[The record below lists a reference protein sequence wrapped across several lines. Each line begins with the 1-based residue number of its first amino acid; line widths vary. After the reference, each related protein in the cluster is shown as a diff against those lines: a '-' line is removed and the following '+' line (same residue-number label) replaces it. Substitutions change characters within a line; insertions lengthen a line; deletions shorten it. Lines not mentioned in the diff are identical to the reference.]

1 MLFFSE
7 ILLFHVDVFKKV
19 LYLHTDRSVCNKM
32 DNTKEFIIDEAFK
45 LFLQRSYEAVSISD
59 ISQAIGLTKGAL
71 YHHFKNKEEL
81 FINVIDKYF
90 RIVAFDDEIESLTL
104 EEFIQLSIKQTE
116 KIFRSLFQHSMT
128 FSPINYLSLIADAF
142 RHYPGFAENQG
153 NFINGE
159 IEKTVQVLKNAIS
172 RGEIRNDIDP
182 SLVANN
188 FFTINMGLAGNVMR
202 NISIDGAIELLKKQT
217 SEFYKLMKK

>member
-1 MLFFSE
+1 M
-7 ILLFHVDVFKKV
+7 
-19 LYLHTDRSVCNKM
+19 HTDRSVCKKM

-81 FINVIDKYF
+81 FISVIDKYF
-90 RIVAFDDEIESLTL
+90 RIVAFDAEIGSLTL

-188 FFTINMGLAGNVMR
+188 FFAINMGLAGNVMR

-217 SEFYKLMKK
+217 YEFYKLMKK

>member
-1 MLFFSE
+1 
-7 ILLFHVDVFKKV
+7 
-19 LYLHTDRSVCNKM
+19 M

-81 FINVIDKYF
+81 FIGVIDKYF
-90 RIVAFDDEIESLTL
+90 RIVAFDAEIETITL
-104 EEFIQLSIKQTE
+104 EEFIHLSIEQTE
-116 KIFRSLFQHSMT
+116 KIFRSLFQHSNT
-128 FSPINYLSLIADAF
+128 FSPINYLSLISDAF

-159 IEKTVQVLKNAIS
+159 IEKTAQVLRNAIS
-172 RGEIRNDIDP
+172 SGEIRNDIDP
-182 SLVANN
+182 ALVANN
-188 FFTINMGLAGNVMR
+188 FFAINMGLAGNVMR
-202 NISIDGAIELLKKQT
+202 NISIEDAIGLLKKQT
-217 SEFYKLMKK
+217 SEFYKLMKR

>member
-1 MLFFSE
+1 
-7 ILLFHVDVFKKV
+7 
-19 LYLHTDRSVCNKM
+19 M

-45 LFLQRSYEAVSISD
+45 LFLNHSYEAVSISD
-59 ISQAIGLTKGAL
+59 ISNAIGFTKGAL

-81 FINVIDKYF
+81 FISVIDKYF
-90 RIVAFDDEIESLTL
+90 RIVAFDAEIESLTL
-104 EEFIQLSIKQTE
+104 EVFIQLSIEQTE
-116 KIFRSLFQHSMT
+116 KIFRSLFQHSNT

-159 IEKTVQVLKNAIS
+159 IEKTAQVLKNAIS
-172 RGEIRNDIDP
+172 SGEIRNDIDP
-182 SLVANN
+182 ALVANN
-188 FFTINMGLAGNVMR
+188 FFAINMGLAGNVVR
-202 NISIDGAIELLKKQT
+202 NISIEDAIDLLKKQT